1 MTEQDVTMVL
11 SGDLYVQREDP
22 ESIFAFSAPYLR
34 QADLFFGNLEAAV
47 TDRGNPTPAKE
58 MGLFKSEER
67 MFTAY
72 TSAGLGAVGVANNHT
87 MNYGTD
93 GLLRT
98 FELLDGV
105 GIAHTGGGR
114 DIDEAHLP
122 AIVERK
128 GTKIAFLS
136 YSSVFVPPFAATS
149 KRGGIATVR
158 VTTAYEPQPR
168 LSEVPGSPPI
178 IRTFPNEDDV
188 SAMLQDVAK
197 AKQLADVVVISWH
210 WGLSPATGG
219 AGQMVPYQQ
228 PMAHAAIDAGADLIV
243 GHHPHVLQPIEVYK
257 GKVIF
262 YSLGNFA
269 FDLFRGRAQTT
280 VLAECH
286 LRNGS
291 IQQVGFLPTF
301 INEDAQPNMVN
312 TGEGATI
319 VDHMKTISQPFG
331 TVFEVN
337 NDQVVI
343 NTASRLN

>member
-1 MTEQDVTMVL
+1 MTEQDVKMVL

-22 ESIFAFSAPYLR
+22 ESIFAFTAPYLKG
-34 QADLFFGNLEAAV
+34 ADVFFGNLEAAV
-47 TDRGNPTPAKE
+47 TDRGAPTPAKE

-72 TSAGLGAVGVANNHT
+72 TTAGLDAVGVANNHT
-87 MNYGTD
+87 MNYGTE

-98 FELLDGV
+98 FELLDDV
-105 GIAHTGGGR
+105 GIVHAGGGR
-114 DIDEAHLP
+114 DFDEAHVP
-122 AIVERK
+122 ALVERK

-149 KRGGIATVR
+149 NRGGIATVR

-188 SAMLQDVAK
+188 IAMLDDVTNAK
-197 AKQLADVVVISWH
+197 KIADVVVISWH

-243 GHHPHVLQPIEVYK
+243 GHHPHVLQPNEVYK

-280 VLAECH
+280 ALAECH
-286 LRNGS
+286 LSGGA
-291 IQQVGFLPTF
+291 IQEVSFLPTF
-301 INEDAQPNMVN
+301 INEDAQPNMVDPQ
-312 TGEGATI
+312 EGSTI
-319 VDHMKTISQPFG
+319 VEHMKTISKPFG
-331 TVFEVN
+331 TELALT
-337 NDQVVI
+337 DDRVVI
-343 NTASRLN
+343 NTAA